1 MVEEILFLVAL
12 FQGYLLGSFNGAIL
26 VGKIYRVD
34 VRKHGSGNAGMTN
47 TLRTLGKI
55 PAVLVTIADM
65 LKAVLACLIGAMLLQ
80 ELREFSNVGLIVGG
94 FGAILGHNWPLYFG
108 FRGGKGVL
116 TTFAVILMMDYRLGF
131 ILFGI
136 FLLLLALFKYVS
148 LGSVVATLAFPVLGY
163 FFRGYLDVDGLFI
176 LFAAL
181 VASIVIIKH
190 RSNIKRLFQGKEN
203 KLGSNRI

>member
-1 MVEEILFLVAL
+1 VVEEILFLVAL